1 MHGRLTS
8 HTGAEFYC
16 INVSGEAQAGSAL
29 STETLGDGKVVTKGW
44 SRQNIDVLVRQ
55 AQGSTATHNVTNK
68 SLGLAFFTRNR
79 ELCGLRSTAPFTWPV
94 CAVHG
99 ALDLEERARYR
110 VTDAVGQ
117 RPLLGRWRWARFH
130 ARVRQA
136 GNGPS
141 GRDGADAGGRSSS
154 RVEGLAR

>member
-1 MHGRLTS
+1 MHGRLAS

-79 ELCGLRSTAPFTWPV
+79 ELWP
-94 CAVHG
+94 
-99 ALDLEERARYR
+99 ALHRAIH
-110 VTDAVGQ
+110 V
-117 RPLLGRWRWARFH
+117 
-130 ARVRQA
+130 ARVRRSRGA
-136 GNGPS
+136 RPRRTCSSS
-141 GRDGADAGGRSSS
+141 GHRRRGSKAFAWPLALGTISRSSTAS
-154 RVEGLAR
+154 WQRTIRT